1 MRAAKAILNAF
12 MLCIGVMPIFF
23 AADRAAAGPALLFEP
38 ATGKV
43 LYAED
48 QDNLWFP
55 ASLTK
60 IMTSYVTFSAIKQ
73 GKLHLDDKVSCSL
86 VATLQPPSKVG
97 LPVGGEL
104 TVDLALQAVIV
115 KSANDVTVM
124 LAEAVAGSETA
135 FVALMNDTARKLGMT
150 RTNFVNTNGLPDPG
164 QYTTARDLARLA
176 RAVVSEFPEYAHYW
190 SAPEVR
196 IGKKRL
202 GTHNALLRT
211 FPGADGL
218 KTGFTC
224 DSGFNVV
231 ASATR
236 DGRRLMAVVLGEN
249 SGNERAIRA
258 ASLLEHGFLNYG
270 WKELFNTTTLD
281 NLSADPAAKEL
292 TSVRDSV
299 VSWDCGNGRRRAN
312 AMVARNKALKA
323 KVSAAKV
330 KKKADPE
337 AAKDQAPAL
346 KGTNGAALAPAAK
359 PQAAQPNRAS
369 ARAAE
374 AATNSVPRVNLN
386 AQ

>member
-1 MRAAKAILNAF
+1 MRAAKAIFHAF
-12 MLCIGVMPIFF
+12 VASL
-23 AADRAAAGPALLFEP
+23 AALAAGLTVPGQAWAGPALLFEP

-48 QDNLWFP
+48 PDNLWFP

-60 IMTSYVTFSAIKQ
+60 IMTAYATFHAIKE
-73 GKLHLDDKVSCSL
+73 GKLKLDDPIRCSL
-86 VATLQPPSKVG
+86 VATLQPPSKIG

-104 TVDLALQAVIV
+104 TVDVALQAIIV

-124 LAEAVAGSETA
+124 LAEAVAGSEMA
-135 FVALMNDTARKLGMT
+135 FVALMNEYAKKLGMT
-150 RTNFVNTNGLPDPG
+150 RTHFANTNGLPDPN

-176 RAVVSEFPEYAHYW
+176 TAVLKEFPEFAHYW

-196 IGKKRL
+196 VGKRRM
-202 GTHNALLRT
+202 GSHNALLKT

-236 DGRRLMAVVLGEN
+236 DGRRLMAVVLGEA

-270 WKELFNTTTLD
+270 WKELFSSTSLD
-281 NLSADPAAKEL
+281 TLSAVPNPQSL
-292 TSVRDSV
+292 VSVRSQV
-299 VSWDCGNGRRRAN
+299 LSWDCGNRPQKKKKKKSKATAEGKKSKKTEAQSNPAKNGAN
-312 AMVARNKALKA
+312 AT
-323 KVSAAKV
+323 
-330 KKKADPE
+330 
-337 AAKDQAPAL
+337 KDGSKPAPAL
-346 KGTNGAALAPAAK
+346 KGTNGAELKAKPAADK
-359 PQAAQPNRAS
+359 PAGKAAAASSQSRAAS
-369 ARAAE
+369 A
-374 AATNSVPRVNLN
+374 TP
-386 AQ
+386 

>member
-1 MRAAKAILNAF
+1 MRAAKAIFHAF
-12 MLCIGVMPIFF
+12 VVSLATL
-23 AADRAAAGPALLFEP
+23 AAGLTASQSASAGPALLFEP

-48 QDNLWFP
+48 PDNLWFP

-60 IMTSYVTFSAIKQ
+60 IMTAYATFHAIKQ
-73 GKLHLDDKVSCSL
+73 GKLKLDDPIRCSL

-104 TVDLALQAVIV
+104 TVDVALQAIIV

-135 FVALMNDTARKLGMT
+135 FVALMNEHAKRLGMT
-150 RTNFVNTNGLPDPG
+150 RTHFANTNGLPDPN
-164 QYTTARDLARLA
+164 QYTTARDLARLSA
-176 RAVVSEFPEYAHYW
+176 AVVKEFPEYAHYW

-196 IGKKRL
+196 VGKRRM
-202 GTHNALLRT
+202 GSHNALLKT

-236 DGRRLMAVVLGEN
+236 DGRQLMAVVLGEA

-270 WKELFNTTTLD
+270 WKELFSTTSLD
-281 NLSADPAAKEL
+281 TLSAAPNPQSL
-292 TSVRDSV
+292 VSVRSQV
-299 VSWDCGNGRRRAN
+299 LSWDCGNRP
-312 AMVARNKALKA
+312 
-323 KVSAAKV
+323 
-330 KKKADPE
+330 KKKPKATADGKKKSKKTNAE
-337 AAKDQAPAL
+337 ASPGKSGSNVNKDSKPAPAL
-346 KGTNGAALAPAAK
+346 KGTNGATLKEKPAGEKQKAAAPSSSQTRA
-359 PQAAQPNRAS
+359 AS
-369 ARAAE
+369 AA
-374 AATNSVPRVNLN
+374 P
-386 AQ
+386 

>member
-1 MRAAKAILNAF
+1 MRGSKLILNALLLWLGLLPVLF
-12 MLCIGVMPIFF
+12 AGVP
-23 AADRAAAGPALLFEP
+23 RAAAGPALLFEP

-48 QDNLWFP
+48 PDNLWFP

-60 IMTSYVTFSAIKQ
+60 IMTAYVTFNAIKE
-73 GKLHLDDKVSCSL
+73 GKIKLDDKVSCSL

-104 TVDLALQAVIV
+104 TVDVALQAVIV

-135 FVALMNDTARKLGMT
+135 FIAVMNQTAKKLGMT
-150 RTNFVNTNGLPDPG
+150 RTHFANTNGLPDPDNF
-164 QYTTARDLARLA
+164 TTARDLARLA

-196 IGKKRL
+196 IGKRRL
-202 GTHNALLRT
+202 GTHNALLKT

-236 DGRRLMAVVLGEN
+236 DGRRLMAVVLGET

-270 WKELFNTTTLD
+270 WKEIFNPVTLESL
-281 NLSADPAAKEL
+281 NADPAARNL
-292 TSVRDSV
+292 VSVRETV
-299 VSWDCGNGRRRAN
+299 VSWDCGNGRKRAS

-323 KVSAAKV
+323 RVSAVKG
-330 KKKADPE
+330 KKKSE
-337 AAKDQAPAL
+337 AGPAAGQPKDAKPALRGSNGAELEAPA
-346 KGTNGAALAPAAK
+346 KPKAAPAKAV
-359 PQAAQPNRAS
+359 
-369 ARAAE
+369 AAE
-374 AATNSVPRVNLN
+374 NPPAKQKMQ

>member
-1 MRAAKAILNAF
+1 MRAAKAIFHAF
-12 MLCIGVMPIFF
+12 VASLATL
-23 AADRAAAGPALLFEP
+23 AAGLSGAGQASAGPALLFEP

-48 QDNLWFP
+48 PDNLWFP

-60 IMTSYVTFSAIKQ
+60 IMTAYVTFHAIKE
-73 GKLHLDDKVSCSL
+73 GKLTLDDPIRCSL

-104 TVDLALQAVIV
+104 TVDVALQAIIV

-135 FVALMNDTARKLGMT
+135 FVALMNAHAKKLGMT
-150 RTNFVNTNGLPDPG
+150 RTLFANTNGLPDPN
-164 QYTTARDLARLA
+164 QFTTARDLARLST
-176 RAVVSEFPEYAHYW
+176 AVVKEFPEYAHYW

-196 IGKKRL
+196 VGKRRL
-202 GTHNALLRT
+202 GTHNALLKT

-236 DGRRLMAVVLGEN
+236 DGRRLMAVVLGEA

-270 WKELFNTTTLD
+270 WKELFSTTSLD
-281 NLSADPAAKEL
+281 TLSAAGNPQSL
-292 TSVRDSV
+292 VSVRNQV
-299 VSWDCGNGRRRAN
+299 LSWDCGHRP
-312 AMVARNKALKA
+312 
-323 KVSAAKV
+323 
-330 KKKADPE
+330 KKKQKAVTADGKKNPTKKTD
-337 AAKDQAPAL
+337 AQSKPAKSGTDANQNVKPAPAL
-346 KGTNGAALAPAAK
+346 KGTNGAELNQKPSSTKPSAPMAAAAK
-359 PQAAQPNRAS
+359 DRRPAS
-369 ARAAE
+369 AI
-374 AATNSVPRVNLN
+374 
-386 AQ
+386 Q

>member
-1 MRAAKAILNAF
+1 MRAAKAIFHAL
-12 MLCIGVMPIFF
+12 MLSL
-23 AADRAAAGPALLFEP
+23 AALAAGLTAAGPASAGPALLFEP

-48 QDNLWFP
+48 PDNLWFP

-60 IMTSYVTFSAIKQ
+60 IMTAYATFHAVKE
-73 GKLHLDDKVSCSL
+73 GKLKLDDPIRCSL

-104 TVDLALQAVIV
+104 TVDVALQAIIV

-124 LAEAVAGSETA
+124 LAEAVAGSEMA
-135 FVALMNDTARKLGMT
+135 FVDLMNAHAKKLGMT
-150 RTNFVNTNGLPDPG
+150 RTHFANTNGLPDPN

-176 RAVVSEFPEYAHYW
+176 SAVVKEFPEYAHYW

-196 IGKKRL
+196 VGKRRL
-202 GTHNALLRT
+202 GSHNALLKT

-236 DGRRLMAVVLGEN
+236 DGRRLMAVVLGEA

-270 WKELFNTTTLD
+270 WKEVFNTTSLDTL
-281 NLSADPAAKEL
+281 NADANAKSL
-292 TSVRDSV
+292 VSVRSEV
-299 VSWDCGNGRRRAN
+299 LSWDCGHRPKRSKAVAGKKKKSAPAANEAAGNKSSKKDAN
-312 AMVARNKALKA
+312 ATKEPKA
-323 KVSAAKV
+323 
-330 KKKADPE
+330 
-337 AAKDQAPAL
+337 APAL
-346 KGTNGAALAPAAK
+346 KGTNGAALTPTTPKQQTQKPAK
-359 PQAAQPNRAS
+359 AA
-369 ARAAE
+369 AADTPTRTK
-374 AATNSVPRVNLN
+374 AATP
-386 AQ
+386 

>member
-1 MRAAKAILNAF
+1 MRAAKAVFYAFVAILAP
-12 MLCIGVMPIFF
+12 LAGQLT
-23 AADRAAAGPALLFEP
+23 AARQASAGPALLFEP

-48 QDNLWFP
+48 PDNLWFP

-60 IMTSYVTFSAIKQ
+60 IMTAYATFHAIKE
-73 GKLHLDDKVSCSL
+73 GKLKLDDPIRCSL

-104 TVDLALQAVIV
+104 TVDVALQAIIV

-135 FVALMNDTARKLGMT
+135 FVALMNEHAKKLGMT
-150 RTNFVNTNGLPDPG
+150 RTHFANTNGLPDPN

-176 RAVVSEFPEYAHYW
+176 TAVVKDFPEYAHYW

-196 IGKKRL
+196 VGKRRM
-202 GTHNALLRT
+202 GSHNALLKT

-236 DGRRLMAVVLGEN
+236 DGRRLMAVVLGEA

-270 WKELFNTTTLD
+270 WKELFSTTSLD
-281 NLSADPAAKEL
+281 TLSASSNPQSL
-292 TSVRDSV
+292 VSVRSQV
-299 VSWDCGNGRRRAN
+299 LSWDCGNRPKRKP
-312 AMVARNKALKA
+312 KAVTA
-323 KVSAAKV
+323 DG
-330 KKKADPE
+330 KKKPKKTDAQSKP
-337 AAKDQAPAL
+337 AKSSGTNANKDAKPAPAL
-346 KGTNGAALAPAAK
+346 KGTNGAELQPKPATAKPAPAKA
-359 PQAAQPNRAS
+359 AS
-369 ARAAE
+369 ANPDRPA
-374 AATNSVPRVNLN
+374 AATP
-386 AQ
+386 